1 MSYLVVQIAV
11 FLLIATVLG
20 VVVGWYSAKFI
31 YNRVCD
37 TSKQSLHLNQQDP
50 MVLAENSTLRARIQQ
65 AEQLLQES
73 LASRQTLERE
83 LVHLRKALA
92 EAKSKSPNVVPMS
105 MRANTELWALE
116 TDTQDDFTL
125 IQGINQRIAD
135 TLHALGIIQYR
146 QIAEFTA
153 DDVSN
158 IRRIIAAEDA
168 LPLEQW
174 VEKAQVLYQQQRQQ
188 LSTPLR

>member
-31 YNRVCD
+31 YNQVCD
-37 TSKQSLHLNQQDP
+37 TSKQSLHLHQQDP
-50 MVLAENSTLRARIQQ
+50 MMLAENSTLHARIQQ
-65 AEQLLQES
+65 VEQLLQES

-83 LVHLRKALA
+83 LAHLRKALA
-92 EAKSKSPNVVPMS
+92 DAKSNVVPMS
-105 MRANTELWALE
+105 VGVSAEPWALE

-153 DDVSN
+153 DDVSS

-174 VEKAQVLYQQQRQQ
+174 VEKAQILYQQQRQQ
-188 LSTPLR
+188 LSIPLR